1 MTYEMDIA
9 GLKRELPLC
18 RVTDDLYIGAFV
30 MFGDVELTVH
40 CAAELLKRAPEYDY
54 IIAPEAKAIPLLY
67 EMARQSGAEKY
78 FLARKG
84 AKAYMTGVFE
94 VEVRSI
100 TTMHIQKL
108 VIDTAD
114 AELIKALNGAHRIFP
129 YFFLSEIEKRAA
141 AADNYAV
148 SCEQAIVKLLI
159 YIRLRGARLHFKPY
173 SRYHIPALY
182 AVCYP
187 FKPERLKAAVARRP
201 VAQVIAS
208 AAGFVPAVIYAENL
222 AARIRGGIYKRQQL
236 GVIGICPKAIH
247 IVVKYNHRRHRP
259 LRPPL
264 PLKIVKQP
272 YGVAQAAAHAA
283 ADRFSRYIFIAR
295 L

>member
-9 GLKRELPLC
+9 GLKRDLPLC

-54 IIAPEAKAIPLLY
+54 LIAPEAKAIPLLY

-114 AELIKALNGAHRIFP
+114 AELIKGKKILIVDDVISTGESLHAMEELV
-129 YFFLSEIEKRAA
+129 KRA
-141 AADNYAV
+141 
-148 SCEQAIVKLLI
+148 
-159 YIRLRGARLHFKPY
+159 
-173 SRYHIPALY
+173 
-182 AVCYP
+182 
-187 FKPERLKAAVARRP
+187 
-201 VAQVIAS
+201 
-208 AAGFVPAVIYAENL
+208 
-222 AARIRGGIYKRQQL
+222 GGIIAGKMAVLAEGDAKDRDDIITL
-236 GVIGICPKAIH
+236 A
-247 IVVKYNHRRHRP
+247 
-259 LRPPL
+259 PL
-264 PLKIVKQP
+264 PLFNADGTVK
-272 YGVAQAAAHAA
+272 G
-283 ADRFSRYIFIAR
+283 
-295 L
+295 

>member
-18 RVTDDLYIGAFV
+18 KVSDDLYIGAFV

-40 CAAELLKRAPEYDY
+40 CATELLKRAPEYDY
-54 IIAPEAKAIPLLY
+54 LIAPEAKAIPLLY

-114 AELIKALNGAHRIFP
+114 AELIKGKKILIVDDVISTGESLHAMEELV
-129 YFFLSEIEKRAA
+129 KRA
-141 AADNYAV
+141 
-148 SCEQAIVKLLI
+148 
-159 YIRLRGARLHFKPY
+159 
-173 SRYHIPALY
+173 
-182 AVCYP
+182 
-187 FKPERLKAAVARRP
+187 
-201 VAQVIAS
+201 
-208 AAGFVPAVIYAENL
+208 
-222 AARIRGGIYKRQQL
+222 GGIIAGKMAVLAEGDAKDRDDIITL
-236 GVIGICPKAIH
+236 A
-247 IVVKYNHRRHRP
+247 
-259 LRPPL
+259 PL
-264 PLKIVKQP
+264 PLFNADGTVK
-272 YGVAQAAAHAA
+272 A
-283 ADRFSRYIFIAR
+283 
-295 L
+295 